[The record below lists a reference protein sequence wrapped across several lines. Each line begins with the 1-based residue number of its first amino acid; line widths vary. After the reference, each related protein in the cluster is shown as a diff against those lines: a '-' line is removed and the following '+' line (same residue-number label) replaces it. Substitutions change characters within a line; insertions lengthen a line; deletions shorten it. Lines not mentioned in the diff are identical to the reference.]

1 MRNVVLMTCVL
12 VGMLTSVGAG
22 AETIVGPGSGG
33 WEYTF
38 TDPTGDPTWNTST
51 GGWAVG
57 AAPFGNRLGGFVP
70 GDPGGDFDYVTL
82 WPADGTDGD
91 DLWVRRAVNLN
102 GYDLSTVLWDLGAD
116 NGFKLYANGVF
127 IGGANAEGYTTRWE
141 YSGVFAAALV
151 PGVNVIALALED
163 HGGLTAFDMQI
174 TGERRVPEPSSLLLL
189 GLGLFAGSRAAKRR
203 A

>member
-1 MRNVVLMTCVL
+1 MTCVL

-22 AETIVGPGSGG
+22 AATIVAPRSGG
-33 WEYTF
+33 WEYTL
-38 TDPTGDPTWNTST
+38 TDPTGDSTWNTST

-57 AAPFGNRLGGFVP
+57 AAPFGNRLGGFIP
-70 GDPGGDFDYVTL
+70 DDPAGDFDYVTL

-91 DLWVRRAVNLN
+91 DLWVRRAVNLT
-102 GYDLSTVLWDLGAD
+102 GYDLSTVRWDLGAD

-127 IGGANAEGYTTRWE
+127 IFGANAEGYTTRWE
-141 YSGVFAAALV
+141 YSGGFAAALV

-163 HGGLTAFDMQI
+163 HGGLTAFDMQV

-189 GLGLFAGSRAAKRR
+189 GLGLFAGARAAKRR